1 MTKKLSLC
9 SIDHFVLTVKDVER
23 SVRFYSER
31 LGCTVVRFAEN
42 RFAVQIG
49 SSKINF
55 HQSDRPI
62 KPHASVPTSGS
73 ADFCLLAPL
82 KATEIE
88 NYLKSQQIDI
98 ELGPV
103 DRTGATGAITSFY
116 FRDPDGNLI
125 KIATTE
131 KD

>member
-1 MTKKLSLC
+1 MLNDPFVFIRNALAVPW
-9 SIDHFVLTVKDVER
+9 FVLQRIASLFR
-23 SVRFYSER
+23 SARPKSISINPIDR
-31 LGCTVVRFAEN
+31 LN
-42 RFAVQIG
+42 RM
-49 SSKINF
+49 
-55 HQSDRPI
+55 P
-62 KPHASVPTSGS
+62 PVPTSGS

-103 DRTGATGAITSFY
+103 DRSGATGAITSFY

-125 KIATTE
+125 EIATTE